1 MSPVNAMTSTTAMP
15 NTTTKPPSIEL
26 DEETMRSRKERDRGK
41 KRRRTST
48 KAFAIEAFHDQ
59 NRSEKGKLLGK
70 TD

>member
-1 MSPVNAMTSTTAMP
+1 MSPVNAMTSSTAMP
-15 NTTTKPPSIEL
+15 NTITKPPFIEL
-26 DEETMRSRKERDRGK
+26 DEETMRSRKERDQGK
-41 KRRRTST
+41 KRCRTST